1 MDFKSCLL
9 QIVLKQYVMYT
20 VTFTFQICVKRIN
33 QMRPYSSKLKG
44 IYIAIVAIIIADLR
58 EFRITNL
65 F

>member
-9 QIVLKQYVMYT
+9 QIVLKQYAMYA
-20 VTFTFQICVKRIN
+20 VTFTFQIGVKRIN
-33 QMRPYSSKLKG
+33 QRRPYPSKLKG
-44 IYIAIVAIIIADLR
+44 IDIAIVAIIIANLR